1 MGLELT
7 ATPPEQ
13 ERSRRRGGVL
23 PDPMASAEQWVT
35 PSRKLLH
42 MRLTETAVLVVVAGI
57 VAAIL
62 AGMHGAAGVWIAV
75 GCALLL
81 LAIGLLFAVRRY
93 RSWGYQER
101 SADLLVRRGV
111 LIEKL
116 TVVPYGR
123 MQIVDVTA
131 GAIERAFG
139 LATIQLHTASASTDA
154 RIPGLTPDEATRLRD
169 QLAAL
174 GEAQAAGV

>member
-1 MGLELT
+1 MGVELST
-7 ATPPEQ
+7 EQ
-13 ERSRRRGGVL
+13 EPGTGRLLSGSAV
-23 PDPMASAEQWVT
+23 DAEQWVK
-35 PSRKLLH
+35 PSPRLLH
-42 MRLTETAVLVVVAGI
+42 MRVVEVAVLVTVVGTVATI
-57 VAAIL
+57 VAA
-62 AGMHGAAGVWIAV
+62 MHGAESAGIAAGVSVIV
-75 GCALLL
+75 LVL
-81 LAIGLLFAVRRY
+81 GLSLAVRRS

-101 SADLLVRRGV
+101 AADLLVRRGV
-111 LIEKL
+111 LVQRL

-154 RIPGLTPDEATRLRD
+154 RIPGLAPEEATRLRD
-169 QLAAL
+169 QLAAF